1 METAIII
8 AVVTAGNAIC
18 FLLGSRRR
26 DARNIAYQPL
36 AEREPPKLFKF
47 NRKKESAP
55 ADPMATI
62 LENLENYD
70 GTAFGQKDIPKG

>member
-8 AVVTAGNAIC
+8 AIVTVGNAIC
-18 FLLGSRRR
+18 FLLGSRKR
-26 DARNIAYQPL
+26 DARNSAYQSSADQEL
-36 AEREPPKLFKF
+36 PKLFRF
-47 NRKKESAP
+47 NRKKEAP
-55 ADPMATI
+55 SADPMATI